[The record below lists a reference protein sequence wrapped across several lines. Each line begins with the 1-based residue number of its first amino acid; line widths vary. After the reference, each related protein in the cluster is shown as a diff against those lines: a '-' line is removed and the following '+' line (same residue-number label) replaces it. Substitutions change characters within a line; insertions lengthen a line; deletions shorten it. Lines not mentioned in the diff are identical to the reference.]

1 MKYPANV
8 LDDRHWLFISFHG
21 TFSSTNFRAQ
31 HIIMIELEYVK
42 KRKRKKFLG
51 ILAAVSTV
59 GMGTLVLV
67 SFLGRFVG
75 TFTVSLNTGN
85 VKLSLSEKSSFNSS
99 SSFLR
104 IDGLVPYGQTTF
116 SKLPQADVI
125 DSEESSYLL
134 GAQYK
139 ADGETLKSL
148 DFFKYTFYVKNA
160 GSVSAE
166 YNFRIKIIDNKTAGD
181 GRKLDSLLRVMVY
194 ENDAYGEDH
203 NYTVYAKAS
212 ESPNEDEE
220 GNPVYNEYISMN
232 KEQAQKAGVKFPGFA
247 EMFESSSVVATIP
260 VKYFDQNNMKRY
272 TIVTWLEGYDP
283 QADGEAP
290 EGANLQLGVEINA
303 YENK

>member
-1 MKYPANV
+1 
-8 LDDRHWLFISFHG
+8 
-21 TFSSTNFRAQ
+21 
-31 HIIMIELEYVK
+31 MIELGYVK
-42 KRKRKKFLG
+42 KRKRKKLIG
-51 ILAAVSTV
+51 ILAAVSTA

-104 IDGLVPYGQTTF
+104 INGLVPYGQTTYT
-116 SKLPQADVI
+116 KLPDDAII
-125 DSEESSYLL
+125 DSEDSTYLL
-134 GAQYK
+134 GAHYE

-148 DFFKYTFYVKNA
+148 DFFKYTFYVKNS
-160 GSVSAE
+160 GTVSAE
-166 YNFRIKIIDNKTAGD
+166 YNLRIKISENKTSTD
-181 GRKLDSLLRVMVY
+181 GRKLDSLLRVMLY
-194 ENDAYGEDH
+194 ENDAYGNEH
-203 NYTVYAKAS
+203 NHTVYAKAS

-220 GNPVYNEYISMN
+220 GNPVFNEYISMN
-232 KEQAQKAGVKFPGFA
+232 KEQAQKAGVEFPGFA